1 MAWRAAAGWLVAH
14 VDGALAVV
22 EAVVLARLPV
32 TVGPSEA
39 FGTSAG
45 GSTCVW
51 REDGGRLNFIQ
62 VVASVLLA
70 FVRLD

>member
-22 EAVVLARLPV
+22 EAVVLACLPV

-39 FGTSAG
+39 FGASAG
-45 GSTCVW
+45 GRTW
-51 REDGGRLNFIQ
+51 
-62 VVASVLLA
+62 
-70 FVRLD
+70 